1 PEAPP
6 LASRAA
12 PLCRWRPWQYNTATR
27 RDASTTVWEGCQM
40 SVNVAPGALMLYV
53 LSAVLLTIPVSLLLV
68 WRYRRSVQK
77 TMRRA
82 SLAGDTISQE
92 AAFPE
97 AGKQPPAGEITEIER
112 SHRRRLAVIYGAAG
126 GIGALIWTVIYFQSP
141 DLDFLPLRAF
151 VVWYTFGWPIVP
163 TLRP

>member
-1 PEAPP
+1 GSASGPASARQAAIAQLPGNAPPPQATVAAGASWAAIAKPQTRPPSGCPLRAPETIRRLTTQSPGTPKSGAPEAPP

-27 RDASTTVWEGCQM
+27 RDASTTVWEGCKM

-82 SLAGDTISQE
+82 SLAG
-92 AAFPE
+92 
-97 AGKQPPAGEITEIER
+97 
-112 SHRRRLAVIYGAAG
+112 
-126 GIGALIWTVIYFQSP
+126 
-141 DLDFLPLRAF
+141 
-151 VVWYTFGWPIVP
+151 
-163 TLRP
+163 